1 MCNIE
6 KDVLDNIDPDAVLE
20 DLHQE
25 MADDGFF
32 KRHWS
37 IIVLFEII
45 IIVILLFF

>member
-1 MCNIE
+1 MLRERLNGLAMCNIE

-32 KRHWS
+32 KRH
-37 IIVLFEII
+37 
-45 IIVILLFF
+45 